1 MRKTLKEQL
10 PENFAFR
17 MEELLKEEYEAF
29 LNSYDEKTYAGLRMN
44 TLKITPEEYEKME
57 RYEWYMTSDIMLE
70 KELVD
75 EIIK

>member
-10 PENFAFR
+10 PEKFSSR

-44 TLKITPEEYEKME
+44 TLKITP
-57 RYEWYMTSDIMLE
+57 RDRF
-70 KELVD
+70 
-75 EIIK
+75 